1 MLSAPPAPAR
11 IRSLLAIWHSIEVWV
26 AVLAF
31 SGIALL
37 LIYDV
42 LLREALMPLL
52 ELFGVDGRGLVLYGS
67 QKIAVYLLVVG
78 AFTGIGIATWLG
90 AQLVPKV
97 GHHMLP
103 ARWNQSANRIAD
115 LVTFAC
121 LSAVTIV
128 AAIYVYDTYL
138 SGQRGSSGVSIEIWK
153 VQIALPIGFA
163 SAAIRYLAF
172 AIWPGVRPADGE
184 TLE

>member
-1 MLSAPPAPAR
+1 MSTVAPPR
-11 IRSLLAIWHSIEVWV
+11 VRSFLAGWHAVEVWV
-26 AVLAF
+26 AVLAL
-31 SGIALL
+31 SAIAIL

-52 ELFGVDGRGLVLYGS
+52 ALFDIDGRPLTLYGS
-67 QKIAVYLLVVG
+67 QKISVYLLVIG
-78 AFTGIGIATWLG
+78 AFTGIGIATWTG

-97 GHHMLP
+97 GYKLFP
-103 ARWNQSANRIAD
+103 KTWSTTANRIAD
-115 LVTFAC
+115 ALSFAFLC
-121 LSAVTIV
+121 AVAAV

-138 SGQRGSSGVSIEIWK
+138 SGQRGSTGVSIEIWK

-163 SAAIRYLAF
+163 SAAMRYLAF
-172 AIWPGVRPADGE
+172 AIWPDVRPEDGE

>member
-1 MLSAPPAPAR
+1 MFAVAPAPAR

-26 AVLAF
+26 AVTAF
-31 SGIALL
+31 SAIALL

-52 ELFGVDGRGLVLYGS
+52 GLFGFDGRGLVLYGS

-78 AFTGIGIATWLG
+78 AFTGIGIATWTG

-97 GHHMLP
+97 GHRLVPKH
-103 ARWNQSANRIAD
+103 WDQTANRIAD
-115 LVTFAC
+115 FMTFAF
-121 LSAVTIV
+121 LTAVTVV

-163 SAAIRYLAF
+163 SAAMRYLAF
-172 AIWPGVRPADGE
+172 AIWPDLRPEDGE

>member
-1 MLSAPPAPAR
+1 MRTAAPSKV
-11 IRSLLAIWHSIEVWV
+11 RSFLDGWHTVEVWV
-26 AVLAF
+26 AILAF
-31 SGIALL
+31 SAIACL

-52 ELFGVDGRGLVLYGS
+52 GLVGIDGRGLVFYGS
-67 QKIAVYLLVVG
+67 QKIAVYLLVLG
-78 AFTGIGIATWLG
+78 AFTGIGIATWTG

-97 GHHMLP
+97 GQRLFP
-103 ARWNQSANRIAD
+103 AAWDQSANRVAD
-115 LVTFAC
+115 VFTFAF
-121 LSAVTIV
+121 LTAVAVI
-128 AAIYVYDTYL
+128 AAIYVHDTYL

-153 VQIALPIGFA
+153 VQIAIPLGFA

-172 AIWPGVRPADGE
+172 AIWPDLRPANGE